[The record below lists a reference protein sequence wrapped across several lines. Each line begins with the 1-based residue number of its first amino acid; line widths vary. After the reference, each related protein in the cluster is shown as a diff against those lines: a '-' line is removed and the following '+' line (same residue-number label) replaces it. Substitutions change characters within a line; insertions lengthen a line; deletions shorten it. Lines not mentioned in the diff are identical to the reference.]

1 MKNTKY
7 DIIGV
12 QKDVIWRTKDAE
24 AGNFQ
29 KGIDEL
35 THKDVIAI

>member
-1 MKNTKY
+1 MKDTQY

-12 QKDVIWRTKDAE
+12 QKDVLWGFKDF
-24 AGNFQ
+24 GGQ

-35 THKDVIAI
+35 T

>member
-1 MKNTKY
+1 MKDIEY

-12 QKDVIWRTKDAE
+12 
-24 AGNFQ
+24 Q

-35 THKDVIAI
+35 THKDVIWDGTYDFGQKGADETI